1 MAYLHWRQ
9 AQLDSSRVIAE
20 LCLTRS
26 QSESGS
32 VNGLLADATLLPHEN
47 RPGVRPGLLGV
58 TEDVITRDPL
68 S

>member
-1 MAYLHWRQ
+1 MAYLHWIQ

-32 VNGLLADATLLPHEN
+32 VNGLLADATLLPHETA
-47 RPGVRPGLLGV
+47 PGCGSAQWV
-58 TEDVITRDPL
+58 
-68 S
+68 